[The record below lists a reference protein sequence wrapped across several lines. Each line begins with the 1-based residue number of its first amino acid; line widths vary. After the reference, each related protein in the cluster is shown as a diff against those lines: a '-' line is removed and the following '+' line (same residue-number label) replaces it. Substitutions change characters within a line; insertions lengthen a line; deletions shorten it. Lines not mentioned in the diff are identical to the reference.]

1 MNAESSISWNQEE
14 YATFGNVPMVARH
27 RYHERSLFDE
37 PELIKLLDHY
47 PRNWLQVFT
56 MGEDPCQPE
65 DWGCVDI
72 AEGTTGEQ
80 LWRAVENGRLWLN
93 ITHIEEFNTDYAQLV
108 EGMYKHLGKQCPHLQ
123 NPKANYSTL
132 LISSPG
138 AQVYYHVDA
147 EPNMLWHMRGQKRV
161 WIYPAMDTR
170 LVPQELLE
178 DIYAGEIDENL
189 PFDPTFDDYADEFLL
204 SPGDVAS
211 WPHNGPHRI
220 VNQDMNVSLATS
232 YYTPIIYK
240 RQYVQLANR
249 FVLRNLGVKSRSM
262 AEDGPLPALK
272 RFTYRA
278 ANKLRP
284 FARRDRSASYIT
296 DLQVDPDSP
305 LGIRKLK
312 EARPAS
318 FSQLAQATT
327 HKQEASSAQ
336 ATTHKQKASSAR
348 GTHG

>member
-1 MNAESSISWNQEE
+1 MPTMNPTSPIAWSSDE
-14 YATFGNVPMVARH
+14 YDNFGLVPMVSKHQYHH
-27 RYHERSLFDE
+27 RTLFDK
-37 PELIKLLDHY
+37 PELISLLDNY
-47 PRNWLQVFT
+47 PRKWLQAFT
-56 MGEDPCQPE
+56 MGEDPCRASE
-65 DWGCVDI
+65 WGCVDI

-93 ITHIEEFNTDYAQLV
+93 VTHIEEFNDDYARLIA
-108 EGMYKHLGKQCPHLQ
+108 GMYEHLGEKCPHLQ
-123 NPKANYSTL
+123 QPRANYSTL

-138 AQVYYHVDA
+138 AQVYYHLDA
-147 EPNMLWHMRGQKRV
+147 EPNMLWHLRGQKRV
-161 WIYPAMDTR
+161 WIYPAMDTK

-189 PFDPTFDDYADEFLL
+189 PFDPSFDDVAEEFLL

-232 YYTPIIYK
+232 YYTPVIYK

-249 FVLRNLGVKSRSM
+249 YVLRGLGFKSRSM
-262 AEDGPLPALK
+262 AEDGPIPALK

-284 FARRDRSASYIT
+284 FPKRDRSATYIT
-296 DLQVDPDSP
+296 DLQIDPDSP
-305 LGIRKLK
+305 LGIRKLDAEK
-312 EARPAS
+312 PAS
-318 FSQLAQATT
+318 FSQLSQKTSDSTT
-327 HKQEASSAQ
+327 QKPTEPARSA
-336 ATTHKQKASSAR
+336 
-348 GTHG
+348 

>member
-1 MNAESSISWNQEE
+1 MNEEPSIAWTRKE
-14 YATFGNVPMVARH
+14 YATFGKVPMVSKH
-27 RYHERSLFDE
+27 RYHERSLFDK
-37 PELIKLLDHY
+37 PELIALLDNY
-47 PRNWLQVFT
+47 PRKWLQAFT
-56 MGEDPCQPE
+56 MGEDPCQPA

-72 AEGTTGEQ
+72 ANGTTGEQ

-93 ITHIEEFNTDYAQLV
+93 ITHIEEYCDDYAQLIM
-108 EGMYKHLGKQCPHLQ
+108 GMYEHLGKHCPHLQ

-147 EPNMLWHMRGQKRV
+147 EPNMLWHLRGQKRV

-189 PFDPTFDDYADEFLL
+189 PFDPAFDNYADEYLL

-232 YYTPIIYK
+232 YSTPIIYK

-249 FVLRNLGVKSRSM
+249 FVLRGLGVKSRSM
-262 AEDGPLPALK
+262 AENGPLPALK

-284 FARRDRSASYIT
+284 FPRRDRSATYIT
-296 DLQVDPDSP
+296 NLQVDPDSP
-305 LGIRKLK
+305 LGIRKLD
-312 EARPAS
+312 EAQPAS
-318 FSQLAQATT
+318 FSRLAQASTQQ
-327 HKQEASSAQ
+327 QEVSA
-336 ATTHKQKASSAR
+336 
-348 GTHG
+348 